1 MEIAWL
7 EDFLAVLECGGF
19 SRAADRRNIT
29 QPALSRRVRALEQW
43 VGAPLLDR
51 STHAVTLTPAGARF
65 RTTAEDLLRRLQL
78 GRDEALEA
86 AQAASGT
93 LRFASTHALSLTFFP
108 SWLRGLD
115 AALSDDTVVQLV
127 ADTMAACE
135 RTMVQGE
142 AQFLLCHHHPAAST
156 ALGPDH
162 FLSIHVGDDVLIPV
176 SVPESPDDARPRYA
190 LPGSSGAPVPY
201 LAYREESGMGRI
213 VASSRAVN
221 GPPAWLKPVFSS
233 HLAKLL
239 VTMAQEGRGVSW
251 SPLSLVGESLA
262 SGALVRA
269 GDERWDIPMEIRL
282 FRSRARQS
290 AAAERFW
297 TLARGPSQSAK
308 EGR

>member
-1 MEIAWL
+1 MTMEIAWL

-19 SRAADRRNIT
+19 SRAAERRNIT

-43 VGAPLLDR
+43 VGTPLLDR
-51 STHAVTLTPAGARF
+51 STHAVTLTPAGTRF
-65 RTTAEDLLRRLQL
+65 RTTAEDLLRRLQH
-78 GRDEALEA
+78 GREEALEA
-86 AQAASGT
+86 AQAASDT

-108 SWLRGLD
+108 SWLRGLE
-115 AALSDDTVVQLV
+115 AEMPSGAVVQLV

-162 FLSIHVGDDVLIPV
+162 FLSVHVGDDVLLPV
-176 SVPESPDDARPRYA
+176 SAPDAPGSATPRHA
-190 LPGSSGAPVPY
+190 LPGSADSPVPY
-201 LAYREESGMGRI
+201 LAYRGESGMGRI
-213 VASSRAVN
+213 VAASRALN

-239 VTMAQEGRGVSW
+239 VTMALDGRGVSW
-251 SPLSLVGESLA
+251 SPLSLVEDALA

-290 AAAERFW
+290 ATAERFW
-297 TLARGPSQSAK
+297 SLARVSGERAA
-308 EGR
+308 